1 MPASVEAIRAVGS
14 EHENDWKLEPL
25 THAGL
30 LPPEAG
36 ALKRI
41 LTRPEI
47 AAIMERFSTADRAA
61 IRAQKN
67 YLTWTKLAFMCRFL
81 SIACGTAALLD
92 IAEILPEGIAS
103 LGLGLQYTFI
113 AGALIIGLVL
123 GFRQPFEVWMG
134 KRAAAE
140 NERLDLFNKVTST
153 EEPPQTGELPVLPL
167 QLEYFRRYLLDEQR
181 RYYRGRGDEHARAAG
196 KTKRWQWTAVG
207 LTALAIIPAS
217 LGFLGLFPD
226 LQVPQPIRNFA
237 ISADSKEG
245 HVLMLTLGII
255 ASALGDLTASLSL
268 ANLDRRN
275 AARYLSNAANL
286 DFLAE
291 KYLGEA
297 RDAAAAGDR
306 QRTQDFIDLVQSI
319 ISSEHREWTM
329 LRDLAKDLNLANFA
343 KMRVPGLKR
352 KQAQTAATPS
362 A

>member
-14 EHENDWKLEPL
+14 EHESDWKLEPF
-25 THAGL
+25 THAAR

-61 IRAQKN
+61 IKAQKN
-67 YLTWTKLAFMCRFL
+67 YLTWTKIAFLCRFL

-92 IAEILPEGIAS
+92 IATILPEGIAS

-113 AGALIIGLVL
+113 AGALVIGLVL

-140 NERLDLFNKVTST
+140 NERLDLFGKVMSA
-153 EEPPQTGELPVLPL
+153 EEPSQAGELPLLPL

-196 KTKRWQWTAVG
+196 KTKQWQWTAVG

-226 LQVPQPIRNFA
+226 LPVPPFIKDLA
-237 ISADSKEG
+237 ISADTEKG

-255 ASALGDLTASLSL
+255 ASALGDLAASLSL

-275 AARYLSNAANL
+275 AARYHSNADNL

-291 KYLGEA
+291 KYLSEA

-306 QRTQDFIDLVQSI
+306 PRTQDFIDLVQGI

-329 LRDLAKDLNLANFA
+329 LRDMAKDLNLANFA
-343 KMRVPGLKR
+343 KLRVPGLRRSKP
-352 KQAQTAATPS
+352 AA
-362 A
+362 